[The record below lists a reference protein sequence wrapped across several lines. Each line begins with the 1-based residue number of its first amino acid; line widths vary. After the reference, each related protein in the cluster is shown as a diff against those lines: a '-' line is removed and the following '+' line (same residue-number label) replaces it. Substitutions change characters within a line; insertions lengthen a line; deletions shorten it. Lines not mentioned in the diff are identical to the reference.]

1 MTKRINIF
9 DTVANDAG
17 SRIQSR
23 DWYLKKI
30 QELKKRNLVT
40 KNKLISHTENIT
52 STLEI
57 GSLYMFVY
65 DAKYK
70 NVLPEWDAFPLVI
83 PFSVG
88 QYLFKGFNL
97 HYLPQA
103 VRWKFFKALL
113 KSQDL
118 SNIRRLSTRTTLNME
133 YAANIP
139 ILKQTIHSYLYT
151 HIIPTKGG
159 RYLKINP
166 ADWHFSVLLPV
177 QDFRYASK

>member
-9 DTVANDAG
+9 DTVSNDAG

-88 QYLFKGFNL
+88 QNLFKGFNL